1 MPPAAKTRRTR
12 RSPRL
17 LLAAIILV
25 VPLGLA
31 GWLVADRFTTT
42 AAALTTIEVTR
53 GDLEDTVTALG
64 NLQPLAYV
72 DVGTQVSGQLK
83 AIHVEIGDQVKAGD
97 LLAELD
103 PKLYLARVEA
113 DQAQLLAQKAQQVDR
128 EAQRDLAALQ
138 LARQRRLTKA
148 RATSADA
155 LEVAEAA
162 ARSAAAQVEVLKAE
176 MQQTE
181 STLKGDQ
188 ANLEYTKIY
197 APMAGTIVSLTAR
210 QGQTLNANQQAPIIL
225 RIADLSVMT
234 VTTQVSEADVSRLA
248 LGMTAYFT
256 TLGSGETRWTGTLRQ
271 ILPTPEVVNNVVL
284 YNALFDVDNKDG
296 RLMTQMTAQ
305 VFFVVAEARNAV
317 LVPTLAL
324 RRQPDGSHRLM
335 VLGADGLGHPRAV
348 TIGVSNR
355 VSTEIVSGLD
365 PGETVVLGRA
375 GPASGG
381 VQRTGGQRPGRP
393 AGFGGL

>member
-1 MPPAAKTRRTR
+1 MPPAATPRRTR
-12 RSPRL
+12 RLRRL
-17 LLAAIILV
+17 LLAVLV
-25 VPLGLA
+25 LIVPLGLA
-31 GWLVADRFTTT
+31 AWLLADRFTT
-42 AAALTTIEVTR
+42 AEAALTTAEVTR

-83 AIHVEIGDQVKAGD
+83 VIHVAIGDQVAAGA

-113 DQAQLLAQKAQQVDR
+113 DQAQLLALKAQLTDR
-128 EAQRDLAALQ
+128 QAQKDLADLQ
-138 LARQRRLTKA
+138 LVRQRRLSRA
-148 RATSADA
+148 RATSDDA
-155 LEVAEAA
+155 LEIAEAA
-162 ARSAAAQVEVLKAE
+162 AHSAAAQVEVLKAE
-176 MQQTE
+176 AQQTE

-234 VTTQVSEADVSRLA
+234 VTTQVSEADVSRLK

-256 TLGSGETRWTGTLRQ
+256 TLGSGDTRWTGTLRQ

-305 VFFVVAEARNAV
+305 VFFVVAQAKGAV

-324 RRQPDGSHRLM
+324 RSQADGGRRVM
-335 VLGADGLGHPRAV
+335 VLGDDGHPHPRDV
-348 TIGVSNR
+348 TIGVMNR
-355 VSTEIVSGLD
+355 VSTEIVKGLE
-365 PGETVVLGRA
+365 PGETVVLGRT
-375 GPASGG
+375 GG
-381 VQRTGGQRPGRP
+381 TTGGTQRNGGQRPARP